1 MGCVRRRGRSWNA
14 QVRVA
19 GWQSFTKS
27 FGKKSDALRWV
38 QELEQ
43 TLKNAPRPRV
53 NSNDISLFD
62 LLQRYG
68 LEVSSQLKGSEKEP
82 CKLNRYARHPI
93 AQNRLSNPTPLHLVF
108 APHRCPGQSGPNL
121 HVSPTRTLSFGII
134 PKPPI
139 VGYYFTANS
148 PALRERCHLASA
160 WR

>member
-27 FGKKSDALRWV
+27 FSKKSDAVSWV

-53 NSNDISLFD
+53 DSNDISLFD

-68 LEVSSQLKGSEKEP
+68 LEVSSQLKGSQKELY
-82 CKLNRYARHPI
+82 KLNLYARH
-93 AQNRLSNPTPLHLVF
+93 QT
-108 APHRCPGQSGPNL
+108 APSQ
-121 HVSPTRTLSFGII
+121 
-134 PKPPI
+134 
-139 VGYYFTANS
+139 
-148 PALRERCHLASA
+148 
-160 WR
+160 W